1 MAGSRLFGGG
11 YDSLEF
17 TATWNAAP
25 SAAFTIAV
33 VVKPTAIGGMQTI
46 VQWLPFNDLVIGL
59 NGSSLFVYSDNI
71 TPDVVTA
78 DSPLS
83 VTAGDWQLLA
93 LTKPA
98 GTRAL
103 KFHRVPLD
111 GTRPAHV
118 TGAGSPPAMPDIH
131 GQGWRFGSYNADDE
145 ISFVGQIAAAAV
157 WNRDVTEDP
166 WDPGV
171 FDDTVL
177 DRVTSWRGIIG
188 LAPRAAWRFDGTVRA
203 DFDDQ
208 TGRNNDLAATTGTS
222 HDTSQPTGF
231 WPVATTGSSYR
242 GFGSGAWPTA
252 AWVPFSSTSVWN
264 TPIDPLVDT
273 VHPDSATLVSTVL
286 GLSGNSTLPVGHLVA
301 GRADTGTDY
310 AHPLYF
316 ARTDDPVFTLDLPS
330 GHPLDGVRIRIP
342 DDALPA
348 SGGDAHMSVV
358 QPTAESGV
366 WYVYDFWDVTSKPRG
381 GGLLVATGASKRDV
395 EGSGLNAGAT
405 AAHFALAAGTIRA
418 SELVARQINHA
429 LFCVVRYGAAEN
441 DLSFGN
447 GVQRGLDGEG
457 SFVYPAEHGDAFP
470 VGTSPTTVPP
480 MGARFWF
487 DMSPGEID
495 LLGVPDWKKT
505 ILKALN
511 RYGAYFGD
519 TGGPGFGFQFESG
532 QSYTSFGV
540 ADPLV
545 SYAADNGLTQYE
557 NDYVF
562 NLSSGVRWADHLKI
576 VLPPRR

>member
-17 TATWNAAP
+17 TALWNAAP
-25 SAAFTIAV
+25 SAAITVAV
-33 VVKPTAIGGMQTI
+33 VVKPTAVSGMQTL
-46 VQWLPFNDLVIGL
+46 VQWLPDNEMVIGVS
-59 NGSSLFVYSDNI
+59 GSSMFLYSSYLGGDI
-71 TPDVVTA
+71 TA
-78 DSPLS
+78 ASGLR

-93 LTKPA
+93 ITKPA
-98 GTRAL
+98 GTRPV
-103 KFHRVPLD
+103 KFHRIPLD
-111 GTRPAHV
+111 GTRPAHEF
-118 TGAGSPPAMPDIH
+118 AIGSPTPTLQDVH
-131 GQGWRFGSYNADDE
+131 QGNWRFGSFSFDDE
-145 ISFVGQIAAAAV
+145 LGFVGQMAAAAV

-166 WDPGV
+166 DDPGV

-177 DRVTSWRGIIG
+177 NGVTSWRGIIG
-188 LAPRAAWRFDGTVRA
+188 LAPRAAWRFDGSVRA

-208 TGRNNDLAATTGTS
+208 TGRNNDLAATVGTS
-222 HDTSQPTGF
+222 HDTSAPTNF

-264 TPIDPLVDT
+264 TPIDPLVDA

-286 GLSGNSTLPVGHLVA
+286 GLSLNETLPVGHLVA

-316 ARTDDPVFTLDLPS
+316 ARTDDPLFTLDLPS
-330 GHPLDGVRIRIP
+330 GHPLDGARIRIP

-348 SGGDAHMSVV
+348 SGGDAHLSVV

-381 GGLLVATGASKRDV
+381 GGTLVATGASKRDV

-405 AAHFALAAGTIRA
+405 AAHFALAAGVIRG
-418 SELVARQINHA
+418 SELVAGQINHA
-429 LFCVVRYGAAEN
+429 LFCTVQYGAAEN

-457 SFVYPAEHGDAFP
+457 SFVYPAEHGDSFP
-470 VGTSPTTVPP
+470 LGRAPTTVPP

-487 DMSPGEID
+487 DMAPASID
-495 LLGVPDWKKT
+495 LLSIPDWKKT

-540 ADPLV
+540 ADPIV
-545 SYAADNGLTQYE
+545 SYAADNGVTQYE

-562 NLSSGVRWADHLKI
+562 NLSSGVRWADYLKI